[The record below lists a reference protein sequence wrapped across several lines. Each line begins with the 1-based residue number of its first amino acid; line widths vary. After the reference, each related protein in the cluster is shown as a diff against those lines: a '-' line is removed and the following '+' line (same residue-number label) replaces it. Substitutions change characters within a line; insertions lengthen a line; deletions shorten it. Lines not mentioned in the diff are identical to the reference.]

1 MVCFLFSLCHC
12 NREGV
17 TVQYVNYFCTFY
29 KSSIEKTKKNK
40 GRSRVWD
47 TVSTIRRVFLYIYIY
62 IYFKMRFVSF
72 KKPVNHYFHSM
83 QYCPKRKK
91 NPTVVTPDILWMFSM
106 HLFPWVSFLISKNY
120 PKLKQPAKIT
130 NSTQKRYNFIFIPS
144 LIFKW

>member
-29 KSSIEKTKKNK
+29 KSSIEKTKKTK
-40 GRSRVWD
+40 VGQGCEILFQQSGEF
-47 TVSTIRRVFLYIYIY
+47 SYIFIY

-83 QYCPKRKK
+83 QHCPKRKK